1 MRKALKL
8 MAVLAAFGLTAW
20 IGVVALAQGSSAPTP
35 STATTTTGP
44 TGGDDVKGNCDE
56 AEHANDPEC
65 LGVNPVPE
73 DNHENDD
80 QGDVNDDDQGENEDR
95 DQDENEDD
103 DQGEDMTTTRATSTT
118 TTRARTRATTIRA
131 RTTTIRARR
140 PGRRRPGRQLRPRQ
154 RELGSRQLE
163 LRRRKLA
170 PCDRASRRRPY
181 LRVRSPFVRRLRP

>member
-65 LGVNPVPE
+65 LGVIPVPE
-73 DNHENDD
+73 DNHENGDQGDVNDDDQGENEGNDDQGENEGNDD
-80 QGDVNDDDQGENEDR
+80 QGDVNDDDQGENEGND
-95 DQDENEDD
+95 DQDENDD
-103 DQGEDMTTTRATSTT
+103 DQGEDQGDDDQGDNSG
-118 TTRARTRATTIRA
+118 
-131 RTTTIRARR
+131 
-140 PGRRRPGRQLRPRQ
+140 PGSVNSGPGSSKSGD
-154 RELGSRQLE
+154 GS
-163 LRRRKLA
+163 
-170 PCDRASRRRPY
+170 
-181 LRVRSPFVRRLRP
+181 

>member
-65 LGVNPVPE
+65 LGVIPVPE
-73 DNHENDD
+73 DNHENGD
-80 QGDVNDDDQGENEDR
+80 QGDVNDDDQGENENND
-95 DQDENEDD
+95 DQGENEGND
-103 DQGEDMTTTRATSTT
+103 DQGEDQGDDDQGDNSG
-118 TTRARTRATTIRA
+118 
-131 RTTTIRARR
+131 
-140 PGRRRPGRQLRPRQ
+140 PGSPNSGPGSPNS
-154 RELGSRQLE
+154 GSGN
-163 LRRRKLA
+163 
-170 PCDRASRRRPY
+170 
-181 LRVRSPFVRRLRP
+181 

>member
-56 AEHANDPEC
+56 AEHANDPGC
-65 LGVNPVPE
+65 VGVNPVPE

-80 QGDVNDDDQGENEDR
+80 QGDVNDDDQGENEGND
-95 DQDENEDD
+95 DQGVNDD
-103 DQGEDMTTTRATSTT
+103 DQGENEGNDDQGDNSG
-118 TTRARTRATTIRA
+118 
-131 RTTTIRARR
+131 
-140 PGRRRPGRQLRPRQ
+140 PGSENSGPGSSNSGD
-154 RELGSRQLE
+154 GS
-163 LRRRKLA
+163 
-170 PCDRASRRRPY
+170 
-181 LRVRSPFVRRLRP
+181 